1 MLIFSMNA
9 QQSKKNKHS
18 EERAMKFTT
27 KTLSLGTE
35 KSFFFLISICCYK
48 IREKEKVFLCVM
60 QKPVIILK
68 SVKYLVASRTHFVGQ
83 ELKG

>member
-18 EERAMKFTT
+18 EEIAMKFTT
-27 KTLSLGTE
+27 KMFHYR
-35 KSFFFLISICCYK
+35 KKFFFLISICCYK
-48 IREKEKVFLCVM
+48 IREKEKSFLCVM
-60 QKPVIILK
+60 QKPAIILK
-68 SVKYLVASRTHFVGQ
+68 YVKYLVASRTHFVGQ

>member
-1 MLIFSMNA
+1 MRIFSMNA

-48 IREKEKVFLCVM
+48 IREKEKVFCV
-60 QKPVIILK
+60 
-68 SVKYLVASRTHFVGQ
+68 
-83 ELKG
+83 

>member
-1 MLIFSMNA
+1 MRIFSMNA

-35 KSFFFLISICCYK
+35 KVFFS
-48 IREKEKVFLCVM
+48 
-60 QKPVIILK
+60 
-68 SVKYLVASRTHFVGQ
+68 
-83 ELKG
+83 